1 MKKVCVTDARIATER
16 TTVAVAQNI
25 GFKQSVENDNRIPLT
40 NKLSPLQMSVNV
52 RPTTKLKWAFCF
64 LGEHFMAATKT
75 DTFMNV
81 TTLPINMVD
90 MDNATEIE
98 KVGV

>member
-1 MKKVCVTDARIATER
+1 MKKVCVTDARIATAR
-16 TTVAVAQNI
+16 TTTTVAQNI
-25 GFKQSVENDNRIPLT
+25 GLSRRPENDNRIPFT

-64 LGEHFMAATKT
+64 FGEHFMAATIT
-75 DTFMNV
+75 ETFMNV
-81 TTLPINMVD
+81 TMLPINIVD
-90 MDNATEIE
+90 IDNVTEME